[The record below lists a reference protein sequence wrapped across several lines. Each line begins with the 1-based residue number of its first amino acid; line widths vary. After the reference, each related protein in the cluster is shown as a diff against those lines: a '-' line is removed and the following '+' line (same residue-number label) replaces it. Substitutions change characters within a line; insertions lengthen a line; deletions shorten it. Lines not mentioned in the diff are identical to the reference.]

1 MLRQYEQE
9 NPAAWLELVQI
20 VVAISLN
27 FNCLM
32 SII

>member
-20 VVAISLN
+20 VVAMSLN
-27 FNCLM
+27 FKSLCA
-32 SII
+32 